1 MISRKVDV
9 PVVEMEANSGDLGM
23 KEVKE
28 ESSSSGFGP
37 FDGAEDIESPLA
49 PSSEKW

>member
-1 MISRKVDV
+1 M
-9 PVVEMEANSGDLGM
+9 VEMAANSGDVGV

-28 ESSSSGFGP
+28 KSSNSGFGP

-49 PSSEKW
+49 PSSRKW